1 MGVFQQYKMLFY
13 GLCGYEGTCT
23 VTSITEKIH
32 LQDIKNKRK
41 STQSS
46 SRVNIYDIVQ
56 QWTVY

>member
-32 LQDIKNKRK
+32 LQHIKNKRK

-46 SRVNIYDIVQ
+46 LRVNKYDIVQ
-56 QWTVY
+56 Q